1 MKLSVAYAAG
11 RDNFWQELDLK
22 APITVDQAIQ
32 QSRLAATFSELDLS
46 DLKVGIFGKVCPKN
60 TQLEEG
66 DRVEVYQP
74 IIAKESDDDDDDD
87 F

>member
-11 RDNFWQELDLK
+11 RNSFWQELELDS
-22 APITVDQAIQ
+22 PITIEQAIQ
-32 QSRLAATFSELDLS
+32 KSRLPATFSELDLS
-46 DLKVGIFGKVCPKN
+46 QLKVGIFGKVCPKN
-60 TQLEEG
+60 SPVEEG

-74 IIAKESDDDDDDD
+74 IIAKVSDDDDDD

>member
-11 RDNFWQELDLK
+11 KNNFWQELDLEP
-22 APITVDQAIQ
+22 PITIEQAIQ
-32 QSRLAATFSELDLS
+32 KSRLPATFSDLDLNK
-46 DLKVGIFGKVCPKN
+46 LKVGIFGRVCPKN

-74 IIAKESDDDDDDD
+74 IIAKKCDDDDDD